1 MFLPLCYA
9 ASQLEEDGEGFDE
22 EQWEEFA
29 EDGEGEEWEEF
40 AEEEE
45 GEVGEE
51 DQRERDESDVKA
63 AALDSGLESGWS
75 LSGSQ
80 TEREKKASEEGK
92 LPRMPSIRTTGSL
105 NLGGR
110 GKTSSE
116 DRRTGKGASRRGRPG
131 GRERGRGSTK
141 PTGKGASRTEEAAG
155 SSRRG
160 RPGGRERGRGSTKPG
175 LSEEDRQRLE
185 EQEAWAKEPDF
196 FADMTPSV
204 AKSSSA
210 KVGSHRTSEKASA
223 VADKMA
229 TSVLQYQ
236 ATEVEVGGD
245 SAAYCSIY
253 SLLLLISHGHR
264 REVPGETG
272 MTSESDTELHFI
284 ILYSIISVTSLAGAI
299 YSIISVTSLACAIY
313 SIISVKL
320 LAGAIYS
327 INNQRHCSIYI
338 IISVTSLADLFQ
350 ILQDVVIILNNYF
363 WTDSHYC
370 ATEVK
375 RDVCC

>member
-1 MFLPLCYA
+1 M
-9 ASQLEEDGEGFDE
+9 SQLEENGEGSDE

-29 EDGEGEEWEEF
+29 EEGEGEEWEEF
-40 AEEEE
+40 AEEE

-51 DQRERDESDVKA
+51 DQHERDESDVKA

-92 LPRMPSIRTTGSL
+92 LPRMPSIKTAGSL
-105 NLGGR
+105 KLGGR

-116 DRRTGKGASRRGRPG
+116 DRGTGKGG
-131 GRERGRGSTK
+131 
-141 PTGKGASRTEEAAG
+141 SRTEEAAG

-160 RPGGRERGRGSTKPG
+160 PGGRERGHGSAKPG

-185 EQEAWAKEPDF
+185 EQEAWAREPDF

-210 KVGSHRTSEKASA
+210 KGGSHRKASA

-229 TSVLQYQ
+229 TSALQYQ
-236 ATEVEVGGD
+236 ATEVEVGGN
-245 SAAYCSIY
+245 SAAY
-253 SLLLLISHGHR
+253 LLLLISHGHR

-272 MTSESDTELHFI
+272 MTSESDTELP
-284 ILYSIISVTSLAGAI
+284 
-299 YSIISVTSLACAIY
+299 
-313 SIISVKL
+313 
-320 LAGAIYS
+320 
-327 INNQRHCSIYI
+327 NYI
-338 IISVTSLADLFQ
+338 
-350 ILQDVVIILNNYF
+350 
-363 WTDSHYC
+363 
-370 ATEVK
+370 
-375 RDVCC
+375 